1 MTVKNIIEKGTNIS
15 SFSPFVTSR
24 IKDILKK
31 ETREDT
37 IDIFSKE
44 NVKIFDILV
53 SAKKEICIA
62 CVTLDQIFSFN
73 YIEVFKNILKNN
85 IKIKILICDPKSDL
99 LDHIKYLTVYPKIDE
114 NLTSCLSRL
123 CNMKIISLSTKE
135 LANFEIRCYKTILT
149 HNTITIDQ
157 DIESNGT
164 ILVEHFLFGIKSQN
178 RKIIQLL
185 KRKNHE
191 IFDIYYKSFLK
202 LWEISPEYSCEWEE
216 L

>member
-31 ETREDT
+31 ESKEDT

-62 CVTLDQIFSFN
+62 CITLDQIFSFN

-99 LDHIKYLTVYPKIDE
+99 LDHIKYLTVYPKIEE

-123 CNMKIISLSTKE
+123 CNMKIISLSTNE

-178 RKIIQLL
+178 RKIIQLF